1 MMKFQKTISAVTATA
16 FVLATFG
23 IGSGASAQ
31 TGKAGGAD
39 ASRQVRVAGPFGGT
53 ALAANTPAA
62 PPAPAAGGAAKA
74 GSAASA
80 NSVDDLPL
88 PGEKEFTECRAFPP
102 DKKVGITLKPETE
115 LLELVG
121 WIKSISCRPFIL
133 PANIRQTK
141 VTIIA
146 PQLVTAGE
154 AYRIFLSALEAMGL
168 TVQPDGRVLKIIESN
183 HARESSIPVINPG
196 DTVPRTEQYVTRL
209 LRLKYITTEEV
220 VQVLSRLKGRDGD
233 ITPYSTTNTLVITD
247 LASNIRRMEEVVRA
261 LDVAMVGEK
270 IWVIRLRNIVATEVG
285 QMLQQVFNVGK
296 AGTPGQPKRAPI
308 NVPLSGSLD
317 GSAPPSMIGS
327 GDDSISQIFPD
338 DRTNSLIV
346 VSSERTYQRVFA
358 LIKRL
363 ESQGGTSSG
372 DRIHVYALENANAED
387 IAGVLSGIV
396 TVVGGG
402 GSRSGSGAGNRGRP
416 SPQPASGGQQAAG
429 LFQDEVKVTPDK
441 STNSLVILAGSK
453 DYLVVRDVIR
463 RLDIPRRQVFIEAA
477 VMEVNLN
484 KVRDLGLSYHGGAEI
499 PGLGGVAVGGLK
511 SGSLN
516 SLSPLSLL
524 SLPGL
529 VGGVIGPPF
538 TNSAI
543 FGQASTAGA
552 TLPPQFG
559 LILQAM
565 QTNNDVNI
573 LQVPNILTTDN
584 EKATITV
591 GQNLPFPSA
600 ISGIPQ
606 LGAGG
611 LSNLTPLQSVQRQD
625 VQLKLEIT
633 PHVNASDYVRLE
645 IDNEISDVLSSN
657 YNGLGPAT
665 NKRTLKTV
673 AVVRDQQPV
682 VLGGIMKD
690 SVSETVTKIPI
701 LGDIPILGY
710 LFKTRRKETSK
721 QMLLII
727 LTPYVINDPADL
739 QRIFERKTRERR
751 EFIDAYAS
759 FSDDRDVVGPIDY
772 TRKRGA
778 LEEINR
784 TAVEAEREMVELRAA
799 DQSLNR
805 EVIDAG
811 PIELPPRFSV
821 HYEPALPPLEIGGDW
836 YDVVP
841 LRDGTIGVVLFDFVI
856 FLLVLDIFIRVRD
869 FRHGSSGRRSGRDGR
884 DDDFLL
890 LDRLGLFLFRGRLHR
905 SHDLH
910 WLGKQKAADPRQ
922 RVGIA

>member
-16 FVLATFG
+16 FLLATLG
-23 IGSGASAQ
+23 IGSRASAQ
-31 TGKAGGAD
+31 TGKAGAAD

-62 PPAPAAGGAAKA
+62 PAAGAPAGAPAGGAAKA
-74 GSAASA
+74 GGGASGT
-80 NSVDDLPL
+80 SVDDLPL

-196 DTVPRTEQYVTRL
+196 EAVPRTEQYVTRL
-209 LRLKYITTEEV
+209 LRLKYITTDEV

-261 LDVAMVGEK
+261 LDVAMTGEK
-270 IWVIRLRNIVATEVG
+270 IWVIRLRNIVATEVA
-285 QMLQQVFNVGK
+285 QMLQQVFNIGK

-308 NVPLSGSLD
+308 NVPLAGSTD
-317 GSAPPSMIGS
+317 GSAPPSLIGS

-372 DRIHVYALENANAED
+372 DRIHVYALENANADD

-402 GSRSGSGAGNRGRP
+402 GSRSGTGSRGRP
-416 SPQPASGGQQAAG
+416 SPQPAGGGQQAAG

-511 SGSLN
+511 SGTLN

-573 LQVPNILTTDN
+573 MQVPNILTTDN

-606 LGAGG
+606 LGASG

-645 IDNEISDVLSSN
+645 IDNEISDVLAAN
-657 YNGLGPAT
+657 YNNLGPAT

-690 SVSETVTKIPI
+690 SISESVTKIPI

-710 LFKTRRKETSK
+710 LFKTRHKETVK

-727 LTPYVINDPADL
+727 LTPYIINDPSDL

-751 EFIDAYAS
+751 EFIEAYAS
-759 FSDDRDVVGPIDY
+759 FSDGRDVVGPIDY

-799 DQSLNR
+799 DQSLNH

-811 PIELPPRFSV
+811 PIELPPHAPRGLISA
-821 HYEPALPPLEIGGDW
+821 PPLPPPPSVGAPPSAGA
-836 YDVVP
+836 P
-841 LRDGTIGVVLFDFVI
+841 
-856 FLLVLDIFIRVRD
+856 
-869 FRHGSSGRRSGRDGR
+869 
-884 DDDFLL
+884 
-890 LDRLGLFLFRGRLHR
+890 
-905 SHDLH
+905 
-910 WLGKQKAADPRQ
+910 PRPATPAPTPPPPPGAPPQ
-922 RVGIA
+922 

>member
-16 FVLATFG
+16 FLLATVG
-23 IGSGASAQ
+23 LGSPALGQ
-31 TGKAGGAD
+31 TGKAGTPD
-39 ASRQVRVAGPFGGT
+39 AGRQVRVAGPFGGT

-62 PPAPAAGGAAKA
+62 PAGGTAGAAKA
-74 GSAASA
+74 AGAAGGT
-80 NSVDDLPL
+80 SVDDLPL
-88 PGEKEFTECRAFPP
+88 PGEKEFTECRAFPA

-141 VTIIA
+141 VTIIG

-196 DTVPRTEQYVTRL
+196 EAVPRTEQYVTRL
-209 LRLKYITTEEV
+209 LRLKYITTDEV

-261 LDVAMVGEK
+261 LDVAMTGEK
-270 IWVIRLRNIVATEVG
+270 IWVIRLRNIVATEVA

-296 AGTPGQPKRAPI
+296 AATPGQPKRAPI
-308 NVPLSGSLD
+308 NVPLAGSSD
-317 GSAPPSMIGS
+317 GSAPPSLIGS

-372 DRIHVYALENANAED
+372 DRIHVYALENANADD

-402 GSRSGSGAGNRGRP
+402 GSRSGAGGRGRP
-416 SPQPASGGQQAAG
+416 PSQPSSSGGQQAAG

-477 VMEVNLN
+477 VMEVNLS
-484 KVRDLGLSYHGGAEI
+484 KARDLGLSYHGGAEI
-499 PGLGGVAVGGLK
+499 PGLGGIAVGGLK
-511 SGSLN
+511 SGTLN
-516 SLSPLSLL
+516 SLSPLNLL

-529 VGGVIGPPF
+529 VGSIIGPSF

-559 LILQAM
+559 LIIQAM

-573 LQVPNILTTDN
+573 MQVPNILTTDN

-606 LGAGG
+606 LGASG

-645 IDNEISDVLSSN
+645 IDNEISDVLAAN
-657 YNGLGPAT
+657 YNNLGPAT

-690 SVSETVTKIPI
+690 SISESVTKIPI

-710 LFKTRRKETSK
+710 LFKTRHKETVK

-727 LTPYVINDPADL
+727 LTPYIINDPSDL

-751 EFIDAYAS
+751 EFIEAYAS

-811 PIELPPRFSV
+811 PIELPPRLPSG
-821 HYEPALPPLEIGGDW
+821 PISAPPLPPPPSVGA
-836 YDVVP
+836 P
-841 LRDGTIGVVLFDFVI
+841 
-856 FLLVLDIFIRVRD
+856 
-869 FRHGSSGRRSGRDGR
+869 GRP
-884 DDDFLL
+884 
-890 LDRLGLFLFRGRLHR
+890 
-905 SHDLH
+905 
-910 WLGKQKAADPRQ
+910 AATPTPTPPPPGAPPQ
-922 RVGIA
+922 

>member
-16 FVLATFG
+16 FLLATLG
-23 IGSGASAQ
+23 IGSRASAQ
-31 TGKAGGAD
+31 TGKAGAAD

-62 PPAPAAGGAAKA
+62 PAAGAPAGAPAGGAAKA
-74 GSAASA
+74 GGGASGT
-80 NSVDDLPL
+80 SVDDLPL

-183 HARESSIPVINPG
+183 HARESSIPVISPG

-261 LDVAMVGEK
+261 LDVAMTGEK
-270 IWVIRLRNIVATEVG
+270 IWVIRLRNIVATEVA
-285 QMLQQVFNVGK
+285 QMLQQVFNIGK

-308 NVPLSGSLD
+308 NVPLAGSTD
-317 GSAPPSMIGS
+317 GSAPPSLIGS

-372 DRIHVYALENANAED
+372 DRIHVYALENANADD

-402 GSRSGSGAGNRGRP
+402 GSRSGTGSRGRP
-416 SPQPASGGQQAAG
+416 SPQPAGGGQQAAG

-477 VMEVNLN
+477 VMEVNLS
-484 KVRDLGLSYHGGAEI
+484 KARDLGLSYHGGAEI

-573 LQVPNILTTDN
+573 MQVPNILTTDN

-606 LGAGG
+606 LGASG

-645 IDNEISDVLSSN
+645 IDNEISDVLAAN
-657 YNGLGPAT
+657 YNNLGPAT

-690 SVSETVTKIPI
+690 SISESVTKIPI

-710 LFKTRRKETSK
+710 LFKTRHKETVK

-727 LTPYVINDPADL
+727 LTPYIINDPSDL

-751 EFIDAYAS
+751 EFIEAYAS

-799 DQSLNR
+799 DQSLNH

-811 PIELPPRFSV
+811 PIELPPHAPRGLISA
-821 HYEPALPPLEIGGDW
+821 PPLPPPPSVGAPPSAGA
-836 YDVVP
+836 P
-841 LRDGTIGVVLFDFVI
+841 
-856 FLLVLDIFIRVRD
+856 
-869 FRHGSSGRRSGRDGR
+869 
-884 DDDFLL
+884 
-890 LDRLGLFLFRGRLHR
+890 
-905 SHDLH
+905 
-910 WLGKQKAADPRQ
+910 PRPATPAPTPPPPPGAPPQ
-922 RVGIA
+922 

>member
-16 FVLATFG
+16 FLLATLG
-23 IGSGASAQ
+23 IGSRASAQ
-31 TGKAGGAD
+31 TGKAGAAD

-62 PPAPAAGGAAKA
+62 PAAGAPAGAPAGGAAKA
-74 GSAASA
+74 GGGASGT
-80 NSVDDLPL
+80 SVDDLPL

-196 DTVPRTEQYVTRL
+196 EAVPRTEQYVTRL
-209 LRLKYITTEEV
+209 LRLKYITTDEV

-233 ITPYSTTNTLVITD
+233 ITPYSTANTLVITD

-261 LDVAMVGEK
+261 LDVAMTGEK
-270 IWVIRLRNIVATEVG
+270 IWVIRLRNIVATEVA
-285 QMLQQVFNVGK
+285 QMLQQVFNIGK

-308 NVPLSGSLD
+308 NVPLAGSTD
-317 GSAPPSMIGS
+317 GSAPPSLIGS

-416 SPQPASGGQQAAG
+416 TPQAASGGQQAAG

-573 LQVPNILTTDN
+573 MQVPNILTTDN

-606 LGAGG
+606 LGASG

-645 IDNEISDVLSSN
+645 IDNEISDVLAAN
-657 YNGLGPAT
+657 YNNLGPAT

-690 SVSETVTKIPI
+690 SISESVTKIPI

-710 LFKTRRKETSK
+710 LFKTRHKETVK

-727 LTPYVINDPADL
+727 LTPYIINDPSDL

-751 EFIDAYAS
+751 EFIEAYAS
-759 FSDDRDVVGPIDY
+759 FSDGRDVVGPIDY

-799 DQSLNR
+799 DQSLNH

-811 PIELPPRFSV
+811 PIELPPHAPRGLISA
-821 HYEPALPPLEIGGDW
+821 PPLPPPPSVG
-836 YDVVP
+836 VP
-841 LRDGTIGVVLFDFVI
+841 PSAG
-856 FLLVLDIFIRVRD
+856 
-869 FRHGSSGRRSGRDGR
+869 
-884 DDDFLL
+884 
-890 LDRLGLFLFRGRLHR
+890 
-905 SHDLH
+905 
-910 WLGKQKAADPRQ
+910 APPRPATPAPTPPPPPGAPPQ
-922 RVGIA
+922 

>member
-1 MMKFQKTISAVTATA
+1 MMKLQKTISALTATA
-16 FVLATFG
+16 FLWSAV
-23 IGSGASAQ
+23 GAYAPSAAAQ
-31 TGKAGGAD
+31 TGKPGTTNPTGTPSAG
-39 ASRQVRVAGPFGGT
+39 
-53 ALAANTPAA
+53 
-62 PPAPAAGGAAKA
+62 AAGGASGNKA
-74 GSAASA
+74 GGT
-80 NSVDDLPL
+80 SVDDLPL
-88 PGEKEFTECRAFPP
+88 PGEKEFTECRAFPA

-121 WIKSISCRPFIL
+121 WIKAISCRPFIL

-196 DTVPRTEQYVTRL
+196 ETVPRTEQYVTRL
-209 LRLKYITTEEV
+209 LRLKYITTDEV

-261 LDVAMVGEK
+261 LDVAMSGEK
-270 IWVIRLRNIVATEVG
+270 IWVIRLRNIVATEVA
-285 QMLQQVFNVGK
+285 QMLQQVFNIGK
-296 AGTPGQPKRAPI
+296 PSTPGQPRRAPI
-308 NVPLSGSLD
+308 NVPPAGSVD
-317 GSAPPSMIGS
+317 GAAGAPPLVGS
-327 GDDSISQIFPD
+327 GEDSISQIFPD

-363 ESQGGTSSG
+363 ESQGGTASG
-372 DRIHVYALENANAED
+372 DRIHVYALENANADD

-402 GSRSGSGAGNRGRP
+402 GGGRPGSANRGRP
-416 SPQPASGGQQAAG
+416 ASQPSSGSGPAAAG

-477 VMEVNLN
+477 VMEVNLS
-484 KVRDLGLSYHGGAEI
+484 KARDLGLSYHGGAPI

-511 SGSLN
+511 SGTLN

-524 SLPGL
+524 TLPGL
-529 VGGVIGPPF
+529 AGGIIGPPF
-538 TNSAI
+538 TDTAI
-543 FGQASTAGA
+543 FGQSSTAGA
-552 TLPPQFG
+552 SLPPQFG
-559 LILQAM
+559 LVLQAM

-573 LQVPNILTTDN
+573 MQVPNILTTDN

-606 LGAGG
+606 LGAAGG
-611 LSNLTPLQSVQRQD
+611 LSSLTPLQSVQRQD

-645 IDNEISDVLSSN
+645 IDNEISDVLAAN
-657 YNGLGPAT
+657 YNNLGPAT

-690 SVSETVTKIPI
+690 SISESVTKIPI

-710 LFKTRRKETSK
+710 LFKTRHKETSK

-727 LTPYVINDPADL
+727 LTPYIINDPSDL

-751 EFIDAYAS
+751 EFIEAYAS
-759 FSDDRDVVGPIDY
+759 FSDERDVVGPIDY

-811 PIELPPRFSV
+811 PVELPLRGPIA
-821 HYEPALPPLEIGGDW
+821 PIAAPPLPPPPSVGGA
-836 YDVVP
+836 
-841 LRDGTIGVVLFDFVI
+841 
-856 FLLVLDIFIRVRD
+856 VRP
-869 FRHGSSGRRSGRDGR
+869 GP
-884 DDDFLL
+884 
-890 LDRLGLFLFRGRLHR
+890 
-905 SHDLH
+905 
-910 WLGKQKAADPRQ
+910 AATPAPPPPPPGAPPQ
-922 RVGIA
+922 

>member
-16 FVLATFG
+16 FLLATVG
-23 IGSGASAQ
+23 LGSPALGQ
-31 TGKAGGAD
+31 TGKAGTPD
-39 ASRQVRVAGPFGGT
+39 AGRQVRVAGPFGGT

-62 PPAPAAGGAAKA
+62 PAGGTAGAGAAKA
-74 GSAASA
+74 AGAAGGT
-80 NSVDDLPL
+80 SVDDLPL
-88 PGEKEFTECRAFPP
+88 PGEKEFTECRAFPA

-196 DTVPRTEQYVTRL
+196 EAVPRTEQYVTRL
-209 LRLKYITTEEV
+209 LRLKYITTDEV

-261 LDVAMVGEK
+261 LDVAMTGEK
-270 IWVIRLRNIVATEVG
+270 IWVIRLRNIVATEVA

-296 AGTPGQPKRAPI
+296 AATPGQPKRAPI
-308 NVPLSGSLD
+308 NVPLAGSSD
-317 GSAPPSMIGS
+317 GSAPPSLIGS

-372 DRIHVYALENANAED
+372 DRIHVYALENANADD

-402 GSRSGSGAGNRGRP
+402 GSRSGAGGRGRP
-416 SPQPASGGQQAAG
+416 PSQPSSSGGQQAAG

-477 VMEVNLN
+477 VMEVNLS
-484 KVRDLGLSYHGGAEI
+484 KARDLGLSYHGGAEI
-499 PGLGGVAVGGLK
+499 PGLGGIAVGGLK
-511 SGSLN
+511 SGTLN

-529 VGGVIGPPF
+529 VGGVIGPSF

-559 LILQAM
+559 LIIQAM

-573 LQVPNILTTDN
+573 MQVPNILTTDN

-606 LGAGG
+606 LGASG

-645 IDNEISDVLSSN
+645 IDNEISDVLAAN
-657 YNGLGPAT
+657 YNNLGPAT

-690 SVSETVTKIPI
+690 SISESVTKIPI

-710 LFKTRRKETSK
+710 LFKTRHKETVK

-727 LTPYVINDPADL
+727 LTPYIINDPSDL

-751 EFIDAYAS
+751 EFIEAYAS

-811 PIELPPRFSV
+811 PIELPPRLPSG
-821 HYEPALPPLEIGGDW
+821 PISAPPLPPPPSVGA
-836 YDVVP
+836 P
-841 LRDGTIGVVLFDFVI
+841 
-856 FLLVLDIFIRVRD
+856 
-869 FRHGSSGRRSGRDGR
+869 GRP
-884 DDDFLL
+884 
-890 LDRLGLFLFRGRLHR
+890 
-905 SHDLH
+905 
-910 WLGKQKAADPRQ
+910 AATPTPTPTPPPPGAPPQ
-922 RVGIA
+922 